1 MLLAKAVAK
10 VVSVAKGTGGSG
22 KVVAAAVSLS
32 ITLFNKTRRAEKE
45 NLENPLFM
53 LAIVLVVFVSPAN
66 KLVGGLAFCGVGE
79 IKTGTLQCLFHPFID
94 PFLPLNG
101 CG

>member
-1 MLLAKAVAK
+1 
-10 VVSVAKGTGGSG
+10 
-22 KVVAAAVSLS
+22 
-32 ITLFNKTRRAEKE
+32 
-45 NLENPLFM
+45 M

-79 IKTGTLQCLFHPFID
+79 IKTGALQCLFHPFID
-94 PFLPLNG
+94 PCLPLNG